1 MKVLG
6 ITGGTGCG
14 KTTALNCLRDR
25 GGYLIDCDEVYHR
38 LLQEDQDLLEALDKR
53 FCGVVT
59 DGALDRK
66 KLGAIVFADPQALQ
80 DLNATIGPFV
90 LRGIEQE
97 LDLARSQ
104 GAPIAAIDAI
114 GLMESG
120 LGDLCDWTIAVTAPL
135 EDRVRRLV
143 AREGITEDYAR
154 LRIGA
159 QKSNEEFS
167 KMCDYTLHNDC
178 DSAQAFEERCSA
190 LFDQLLGSGEAID

>member
-1 MKVLG
+1 MKVFG

-14 KTTALNCLRDR
+14 KTTALNCLKDR

-38 LLQEDQDLLEALDKR
+38 LLQEDRDLLAALDAR
-53 FCGVVT
+53 FPEVVT
-59 DGALDRK
+59 NGALDRK
-66 KLGAIVFADPQALQ
+66 KLGAIVFADPAALQ

-90 LRGIEQE
+90 LRGIQNE

-135 EDRVRRLV
+135 EDRVKRLM

-159 QKSNEEFS
+159 QKTNEEFS
-167 KMCDYTLHNDC
+167 QMCDYTLLNDC
-178 DSAQAFEERCSA
+178 DSARDFEERCIA
-190 LFDQLLGSGEAID
+190 LFDRLV